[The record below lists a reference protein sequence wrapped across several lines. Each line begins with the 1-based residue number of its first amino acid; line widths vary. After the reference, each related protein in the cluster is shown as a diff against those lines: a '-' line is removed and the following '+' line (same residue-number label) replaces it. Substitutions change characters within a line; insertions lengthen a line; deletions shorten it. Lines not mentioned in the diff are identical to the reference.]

1 MIKINNAELSIGK
14 LTCLALYYLFAT
26 HLPDSYSMFGGKVSN
41 SIRVFLCKRIFK
53 KCGKIRTINRKV
65 VFGSGRDIE
74 MGDDSGIGANTEIP
88 SDTIIGKNVMLSRR
102 CFVLHRNHE
111 FSRTDI
117 PIIEQG
123 FKEKKRLVIE
133 DDCWIGLNSI
143 LTPGRHIKKG
153 TIVGMGSVLTKDFP
167 EYSIVGGNPAK
178 FIKSRI
184 NTESISTK
192 TQE

>member
-1 MIKINNAELSIGK
+1 MSIRIKGVSFSIK
-14 LTCLALYYLFAT
+14 QLLCLVLYYTFAT
-26 HLPDSYSMFGGKVSN
+26 HLPDSYYFFGGKTAN
-41 SIRVFLCKRIFK
+41 AIRVFLCKRIFL

-65 VFGSGRDIE
+65 NFGSGRNIE

-111 FSRTDI
+111 FGRTDI
-117 PIIEQG
+117 PIIQQG
-123 FKEKKRLVIE
+123 FKETKRLVIE
-133 DDCWIGLNSI
+133 DDCWVGLGCI

-153 TIVGMGSVLTKDFP
+153 TIVAMGSVLTKDFP

-178 FIKSRI
+178 FIKSRKE
-184 NTESISTK
+184 NE
-192 TQE
+192 

>member
-1 MIKINNAELSIGK
+1 MMKILGAEFTLKKMI
-14 LTCLALYYLFAT
+14 CLVLYYGIAT
-26 HLPDSYSMFGGKVSN
+26 HLPDSYSSFGGKISN
-41 SIRVFLCKRIFK
+41 SFRVFLCKRIFK
-53 KCGKIRTINRKV
+53 QCGNIRTINRKV
-65 VFGSGRDIE
+65 NFGSGKNIE

-88 SDTIIGKNVMLSRR
+88 SDTVIGKYVMLSRR

-123 FKEKKRLVIE
+123 FKETKRLVIE
-133 DDCWIGLNSI
+133 DDCWVGLGCI

-153 TIVGMGSVLTKDFP
+153 TIVAMGSVLTKDFP

-178 FIKSRI
+178 LIKIRNSSDI
-184 NTESISTK
+184 
-192 TQE
+192 